1 MTERNELTVWL
12 DDNTSRRG
20 FLRIGKGKSAHL
32 TRYND
37 ESLCGRLMFPDAG
50 GAYLDSVDVANM
62 PNICASCW
70 KIMEKETGEIMAA
83 KNTTKASAKAEQVEE
98 LDTTLADALEDAP
111 EATPEAATMEQIA
124 ANIERARS
132 LAEAEN
138 TEGLEALDK
147 ETKALISSLPR
158 GGKGP
163 DGKSWAGYKAKAGQD
178 FRQAAAAQ
186 PKAEASKAVATKAEA
201 APDVTTD
208 YTMTEGVKEIVD
220 KGAALVREGVQL
232 HVKGAQTA
240 RSIAGM
246 LLDTRR
252 RIVTKDG
259 VPDLKANTQ
268 AARNASSDMYAAAEK
283 VLAEESGD
291 SEHAKAL
298 VRKLSQAVRNQ
309 MSDVLVSYVKELD
322 TATEEWTAHYGKVAA
337 AHPDLT
343 PAEAVFKFYDINPIS
358 RRELAAQRQAERSSK
373 LAELEAAAKSGDAEA
388 AEEAEELKAKTVQ
401 ERIAGDIQ
409 TAEKALKAAVKAA
422 AELSDEDKNALKAKA
437 AELLA
442 LVASL

>member
-1 MTERNELTVWL
+1 MNVQLG
-12 DDNTSRRG
+12 RG
-20 FLRIGKGKSAHL
+20 GKVHYSTTPEGFMPGP
-32 TRYND
+32 D
-37 ESLCGRLMFPDAG
+37 CGGNRAVEG
-50 GAYLDSVDVANM
+50 YRKVTAEVNCK
-62 PNICASCW
+62 NCI
-70 KIMEKETGEIMAA
+70 KIMAAPAAETEGEIMA
-83 KNTTKASAKAEQVEE
+83 KNTQNAETVEVDE
-98 LDTTLADALEDAP
+98 SLADALGDAP
-111 EATPEAATMEQIA
+111 EQSPEEATMAQIQ

-138 TEGLEALDK
+138 TEGLAELDK

-158 GGKGP
+158 GGKTP
-163 DGKSWAGYKAKAGQD
+163 DGKTWAGFKAKAGQD

-186 PKAEASKAVATKAEA
+186 PKTDGPSKAVATKAEA

-240 RSIAGM
+240 RAIAGM

-259 VPDLKANTQ
+259 VPDLKAHTQ
-268 AARNASSDMYAAAEK
+268 AARNASTDMYAAAEK

-291 SEHAKAL
+291 TEHAKAL

-309 MSDVLVSYVKELD
+309 MSDVLVGYVKELD
-322 TATEEWTAHYGKVAA
+322 TASEEWAEHYGAVAK
-337 AHPDLT
+337 AHPELT
-343 PAEAVFKFYDINPIS
+343 PSEAVFKFYDINPVS
-358 RRELAAQRQAERSSK
+358 RRELAAQRQAERSTK

-442 LVASL
+442 LLASL